1 MSIFIVPFIGY
12 FVDKKGK
19 RLMLLNISAVLTIM
33 ELILMLYIPPL
44 IPCFLGGI
52 ACSLLFAIKRPL
64 LALIVDK
71 PEIVIY
77 LFIIIFKG
85 LGYGI

>member
-52 ACSLLFAIKRPL
+52 AMQSFFRYKKTSFSINC
-64 LALIVDK
+64 
-71 PEIVIY
+71 
-77 LFIIIFKG
+77 
-85 LGYGI
+85 